1 MAHCAAGLPNTTH
14 LSGTLCSRAPK
25 YNTPQWY
32 TVQQDYQTLHTSVAH
47 CAAGLP
53 NTTHLSGTLCSRTN
67 KHYTPQWH
75 TVQQDYLT
83 LHTSVAHCAAGLPN
97 TTHLSGTHGGLKT
110 GELVS
115 MSPASFKWEARA
127 GSFAFRACRALN
139 DWVSGKRSRIAGNKM
154 APEQVG

>member
-1 MAHCAAGLPNTTH
+1 VHLHYYQLYLISTHLAKSDPNVIIATRACGKIAHSKTYLIHTKFTQNNISFHWHPNTTH
-14 LSGTLCSRAPK
+14 LSS
-25 YNTPQWY
+25 
-32 TVQQDYQTLHTSVAH
+32 
-47 CAAGLP
+47 
-53 NTTHLSGTLCSRTN
+53 TLCSRTN

-139 DWVSGKRSRIAGNKM
+139 D
-154 APEQVG
+154 